1 MNESAD
7 SLLWSLLSPQNPIDG
22 TNRQPEGLYDRFS
35 NPKIQ
40 FAIANR
46 IRIEW
51 EKMDSNH
58 RRRTSADLQS
68 APFGHSG
75 ILPICIVAFATIVP
89 LDSNPRGS
97 FWADGGIRTPD
108 QLITN
113 QLLWPTE
120 LHRHLTL
127 PGCKGTNIFLICKF
141 FANFFQKK
149 FILPLSKNS
158 PQITLTSL
166 AENRVQIYN

>member
-1 MNESAD
+1 MLYQLSYFRIVT
-7 SLLWSLLSPQNPIDG
+7 SPGTRRFWSLLSPQNPIDG

-40 FAIANR
+40 FAVANR

-75 ILPICIVAFATIVP
+75 ILPICLSRFGNHCPVGFKSAGLFVSRWR
-89 LDSNPRGS
+89 DSNPRPADYKS
-97 FWADGGIRTPD
+97 AALANWATSAV
-108 QLITN
+108 LVS
-113 QLLWPTE
+113 
-120 LHRHLTL
+120 
-127 PGCKGTNIFLICKF
+127 GCKSRNNFLIHQIFGNIFLF
-141 FANFFQKK
+141 
-149 FILPLSKNS
+149 
-158 PQITLTSL
+158 
-166 AENRVQIYN
+166 RD